1 MLIRLSKKAVDGD
14 LEWERGNWVINKK
27 NINMYLNR
35 GIQKRAKKKFE
46 IHKIFR
52 KTQQS
57 LLIAL
62 FYHF

>member
-35 GIQKRAKKKFE
+35 GIQKRAKKSLRY
-46 IHKIFR
+46 IKIFV
-52 KTQQS
+52 KHNN
-57 LLIAL
+57 
-62 FYHF
+62 HFS